1 MAESTIDVTNT
12 AEEKHAKKIEI
23 IVNAESYVIEDD
35 IVSYEQVVNLAFP
48 VPPSPNMRITVSFRN
63 AKEPKDGTLIPGG
76 TVEVKKHGSIFN
88 VTATGRS

>member
-1 MAESTIDVTNT
+1 MSPDVT
-12 AEEKHAKKIEI
+12 EEKHAKRIQI
-23 IVNAESYVIEDD
+23 IVNGQPHVIEDD